1 MQSKVPLPT
10 DNIYKFYSLFGLFL
24 FLSCVYVFVNLHQDY
39 NQKAF
44 KRYLESETL
53 RSLKSLDATQI
64 ATKNILEMQNKI
76 DASDKKFFLQIIGGV
91 LGISLLLMGY
101 GFHQWHTKIQPQQD
115 KAIEKNLEKLDLE
128 IRSLKMQITK
138 TTSGRIR

>member
-24 FLSCVYVFVNLHQDY
+24 FLSCIYVFVNLHNDY

-44 KRYLESETL
+44 KAYLELETL
-53 RSLKSLDATQI
+53 KSLKSSDATQI
-64 ATKNILEMQNKI
+64 ATKNILETQIKI
-76 DASDKKFFLQIIGGV
+76 DASDKKFFLHSIGGV
-91 LGISLLLMGY
+91 LAISLLLMSY
-101 GFHQWHTKIQPQQD
+101 GFYQWHTKIQPQQD

-128 IRSLKMQITK
+128 IRSLKTQITK
-138 TTSGRIR
+138 ANSGRVR